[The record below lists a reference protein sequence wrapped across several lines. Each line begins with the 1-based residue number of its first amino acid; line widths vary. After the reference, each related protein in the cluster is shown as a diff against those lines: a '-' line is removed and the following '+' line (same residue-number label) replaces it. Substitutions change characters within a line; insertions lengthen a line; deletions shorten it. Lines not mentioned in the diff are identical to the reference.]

1 MVDLP
6 RLSNK
11 EIQDSIEEMD
21 LSRSANLF
29 YRFFKIQL
37 EYARRQDEKQD
48 KLISLLTQLRG
59 NKPQPELDRL
69 ASLDHN
75 E

>member
-1 MVDLP
+1 MTTLP
-6 RLSNK
+6 RLSNA
-11 EIQDSIEEMD
+11 EIQDEINDMD
-21 LSRSANLF
+21 LSRSANTF

-48 KLISLLTQLRG
+48 KVINLLTQLLG
-59 NKPQPELDRL
+59 NQQEPETDRL
-69 ASLDHN
+69 SSLDHN